1 MGNFYSA
8 ADSVVDVYKFSSDQ
22 QIDFQFSQLRTF
34 ETVKAAG
41 QQQALA
47 QVANVGGLGG
57 GGAGG
62 GFSALTPWG
71 NTPSIW
77 LGVSN
82 FFVVSSVL
90 VVPAAIITAIL
101 AFVLHLGRVVAFLS
115 VFFAVSWAAI
125 WFMYHTQ
132 SGLRLATF
140 PQLSLYGLFAGA
152 IAGAVAAVAYPAETP
167 AAAGAAGGAAGGVA
181 VGGGGTAAQY
191 PMLPALPAQPVR
203 F

>member
-8 ADSVVDVYKFSSDQ
+8 ADSYLDVFKFSSDD
-22 QIDFQFSQLRTF
+22 QIDFEFSQLRTF

-57 GGAGG
+57 GGG

-82 FFVVSSVL
+82 FFVVSAVL
-90 VVPAAIITAIL
+90 VVPAATIVAIL
-101 AFVLHLGRVVAFLS
+101 AFVLHLGRVAAFLS
-115 VFFAVSWAAI
+115 VFFAATFASI
-125 WFMYHTQ
+125 WFMYHTRR
-132 SGLRLATF
+132 G
-140 PQLSLYGLFAGA
+140 LSLSTYPALALYGMLIGGVAGL
-152 IAGAVAAVAYPAETP
+152 VAALTYSEP
-167 AAAGAAGGAAGGVA
+167 AAAPANNNVVAVVPVGAAGGADAYYPA
-181 VGGGGTAAQY
+181 V
-191 PMLPALPAQPVR
+191 PARPAR